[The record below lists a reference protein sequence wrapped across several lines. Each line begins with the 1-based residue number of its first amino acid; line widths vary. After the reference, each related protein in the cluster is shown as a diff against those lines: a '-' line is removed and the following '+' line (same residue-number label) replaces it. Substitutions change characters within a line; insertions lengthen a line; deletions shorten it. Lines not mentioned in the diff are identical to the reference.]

1 MTDTEYMNRA
11 LELAARGE
19 GAVEPNPMVGAVV
32 VREDRIVGE
41 GWHQKYGGPHAEVFA
56 LDQAGPL
63 AMGATLYVTLEPCCH
78 FGKTPPC
85 TEKIIRSGVRRV
97 VAAMLD
103 PFPSVSGKGV
113 SRLRETGIVVEVG
126 VGEIASCS
134 LNAPYLKRLREN
146 RPWIIAKWAMTL
158 DGKISTRSNE
168 SKWITNE
175 LARHQAHRVRGN
187 MDAILIGA
195 GTLRSDDPALTAR
208 LPDSQSPN
216 RVATRVVVTSQPAQ
230 LPLSCQ
236 LFRTA
241 EQVPTWV
248 VYPESP
254 SSSSWVPP
262 PFVRAVPLPATS
274 SGRVDL
280 SALLD
285 EMGKMRWTNVLVE
298 GGAGLLGSFFDAQSV
313 DEVHVY
319 LAPKILGGDQAP
331 SPVGGLG
338 IEKISEALML
348 DSPNVISLGDN
359 LLLKGRIQ
367 RKNSQSICRS
377 NG

>member
-11 LELAARGE
+11 LELAAQGE

-32 VREDRIVGE
+32 VREGRIVGE

-85 TEKIIRSGVRRV
+85 TEKIIQSGVRRV

-158 DGKISTRSNE
+158 DGKIATRSNE

-175 LARHQAHRVRGN
+175 LARQQAHRVRGN

-208 LPDSQSPN
+208 LPDSQSPP
-216 RVATRVVVTSQPAQ
+216 RVATRVVVTSQPTQ
-230 LPLSCQ
+230 LPSSCQ

-241 EQVPTWV
+241 EPIPTWV

-262 PFVRAVPLPATS
+262 PFVRAVPIPATS

-298 GGAGLLGSFFDAQSV
+298 GGAGLLGSFFDAQLV

-319 LAPKILGGDQAP
+319 LAPKIFGGNLAP
-331 SPVGGLG
+331 SPIGGHG
-338 IEKISEALML
+338 IEKISEALTL
-348 DSPNVISLGDN
+348 DSPYVIPLGDN

-367 RKNSQSICRS
+367 R
-377 NG
+377 